1 MAKDQ
6 PEIADLIYLLTIP
19 NIGPGRIRRL
29 LQIFPTLNELLR
41 APVQNLIRVEGIDY
55 KLAAQIKA
63 GGNREEADRQLRL
76 IAEKQIRFVTIWD
89 KNYPP
94 LLRQI
99 PDPPVVLFYKGKIK
113 PQHQRALAVVGT
125 RTPSNYGKVV
135 TTQLVKGLVERGI
148 TIVSGLARGI
158 DTIAHRTA
166 LQNGGETIAVL
177 GCGVDRIYPPE
188 NRNIFQEIGQ
198 KGTIFSEYFVGV
210 GPDAVNFPKRNRI
223 ISGLSRGALVVEA
236 GERSG
241 ALITAIYAL
250 NHNREV
256 FAVPGNINSPKSR
269 GCNGLI
275 RQGAKVVQSV
285 EDILEEIE
293 DFQIKRPAPIK
304 PVPTNLSSLEKK
316 IIAKLNN
323 EPIHIDRLVTELNE
337 SPAVILSG
345 LLTLELMGLVKQLA
359 GKMFVR
365 L

>member
-1 MAKDQ
+1 MTNNHPK
-6 PEIADLIYLLTIP
+6 IADLIYLLTIP

-29 LQIFPTLNELLR
+29 LQIFPTLHSLLH
-41 APVQNLIRVEGIDY
+41 APVQNLVRVEGIDY

-76 IAEKQIRFVTIWD
+76 IQEKQIKHVTIWD
-89 KNYPP
+89 ENYPP

-99 PDPPVVLFYKGKIK
+99 PDPPVVLFYKGEIK
-113 PQHQRALAVVGT
+113 AQHQRALAVVGT
-125 RTPSNYGKVV
+125 RTPSNYGKIV
-135 TTQLVKGLVERGI
+135 TTRLVRQLVQKGI

-166 LQNGGETIAVL
+166 LEQGGETVAVL
-177 GCGVDRIYPPE
+177 GCGIDRIYPPE
-188 NRNIFQEIGQ
+188 NRSLFQKIKQE
-198 KGTIFSEYFVGV
+198 GTIFSEYFVGV

-223 ISGLSRGALVVEA
+223 ISGLSRGTLVVEA

-256 FAVPGNINSPKSR
+256 FAVPGNITSPKSR

-285 EDILEEIE
+285 DDILEEIE
-293 DFQIKRPAPIK
+293 DFRVEESPPVKPI
-304 PVPTNLSSLEKK
+304 PVNLNPLEKR
-316 IIAKLNN
+316 IMDKLNN
-323 EPIHIDRLVTELNE
+323 VPIHIDRLVTELNE

>member
-1 MAKDQ
+1 
-6 PEIADLIYLLTIP
+6 
-19 NIGPGRIRRL
+19 
-29 LQIFPTLNELLR
+29 
-41 APVQNLIRVEGIDY
+41 
-55 KLAAQIKA
+55 
-63 GGNREEADRQLRL
+63 
-76 IAEKQIRFVTIWD
+76 
-89 KNYPP
+89 
-94 LLRQI
+94 
-99 PDPPVVLFYKGKIK
+99 
-113 PQHQRALAVVGT
+113 
-125 RTPSNYGKVV
+125 
-135 TTQLVKGLVERGI
+135 
-148 TIVSGLARGI
+148 
-158 DTIAHRTA
+158 
-166 LQNGGETIAVL
+166 
-177 GCGVDRIYPPE
+177 
-188 NRNIFQEIGQ
+188 
-198 KGTIFSEYFVGV
+198 
-210 GPDAVNFPKRNRI
+210 NRI